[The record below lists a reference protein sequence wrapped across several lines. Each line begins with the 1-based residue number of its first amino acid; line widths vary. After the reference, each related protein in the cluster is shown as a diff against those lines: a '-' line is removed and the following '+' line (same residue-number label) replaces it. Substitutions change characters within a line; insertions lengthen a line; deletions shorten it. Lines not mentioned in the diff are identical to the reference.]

1 MFTLDEETKKKLD
14 KIKEE
19 EHKYTVYELGT
30 IDAEALSE
38 AGAYSEG
45 SGIELANGDSLNV
58 QFEFAVGEKTTE
70 QVKTEITKQQKV
82 TQEAI
87 AAKLR
92 ELEMKQSHI
101 DEMVKAIKTSE
112 MTFDDFMRQKSA
124 RGRFVSWMRKRI
136 RRKRRIK
143 TESPWIYMKDSAK
156 FKEYSSTKAID
167 LDKAKTDDELSGA
180 ASIIDEELKRRQAK
194 EQLENSFKE
203 WCETVMRSLHVI
215 ENQIEVLQQIEDQMA
230 LIEVPE
236 GLEEFMSQVKLMLAK
251 AKQHVLITN
260 S

>member
-1 MFTLDEETKKKLD
+1 
-14 KIKEE
+14 
-19 EHKYTVYELGT
+19 
-30 IDAEALSE
+30 
-38 AGAYSEG
+38 
-45 SGIELANGDSLNV
+45 
-58 QFEFAVGEKTTE
+58 
-70 QVKTEITKQQKV
+70 
-82 TQEAI
+82 
-87 AAKLR
+87 
-92 ELEMKQSHI
+92 
-101 DEMVKAIKTSE
+101 
-112 MTFDDFMRQKSA
+112 MTFDDYMRQKSA

-156 FKEYSSTKAID
+156 FKEYSSTKFKEYSSTKAID
-167 LDKAKTDDELSGA
+167 IDKAKTDDEVSGA
-180 ASIIDEELKRRQAK
+180 AFIIDEELKRRKAR